1 MFKLLHISNI
11 ILTFAKSKR
20 NNNQLKLKNIMKV
33 YIVSYTSFYGEICNE
48 VLAFVNKQDA
58 IESAN
63 NYVECDIN
71 EEVDVFCKTTK
82 NFNSY
87 TSGYKEINVTDHF
100 NDRDF
105 QVSITETTI

>member
-1 MFKLLHISNI
+1 
-11 ILTFAKSKR
+11 
-20 NNNQLKLKNIMKV
+20 MKV
-33 YIVSYTSFYGEICNE
+33 YIVSYTSFYEEICNN
-48 VLAFVNKQDA
+48 VLPFVNKQDA

-63 NYVECDIN
+63 SYVECDIN
-71 EEVDVFCKTTK
+71 EEVDVSCKTTQ

-100 NDRDF
+100 NDRAF